1 MAATPV
7 PPRLHAILA
16 RDRRHAVVIA
26 RVRHRLTAT
35 VGWDLRRDA
44 FEVGQYVRATL
55 APLRSDLSPD
65 GKHFV
70 YFALDGRR
78 MARGATLA
86 YTAVSRRPW
95 LKALDFYPA
104 GDTWSGGGLF
114 VDDDHVWLNGVE
126 KHPEA
131 RTTSGLRRVGRPR
144 ATAAGDT
151 GNLETADRGVYV
163 RRLLRDGW
171 TRTGSRARSPRHDV
185 ETFERDLRHGH
196 VLRKEFHATSGPGA
210 EGRGCVY
217 ETHTVVGPDGT
228 ETAHDDWSWADVDG
242 PRARVVFACDGAL
255 HAAPLGRYGPGP
267 SWVLFDASGLS
278 FEALEAPY

>member
-7 PPRLHAILA
+7 PTRLHAILA

-35 VGWDLRRDA
+35 IGWDLRHDA

-78 MARGATLA
+78 SARGATLA

-104 GDTWSGGGLF
+104 GDTWFGGGLF

-126 KHPEA
+126 ERPEA
-131 RTTSGLRRVGRPR
+131 RTTSGLRRAKRPPIAVAH
-144 ATAAGDT
+144 AT
-151 GNLETADRGVYV
+151 EDRGVYV

-171 TRTGSRARSPRHDV
+171 TATGRRALTPRHDV
-185 ETFERDLRHGH
+185 ETFERALRHRQ
-196 VLRKEFHATSGPGA
+196 VLRKEFHATSEPRG
-210 EGRGCVY
+210 EGRGCY
-217 ETHTVVGPDGT
+217 FETHAVVGPGGT
-228 ETAHDDWSWADVDG
+228 EAAHDDWSWADVDG
-242 PRARVVFACDGAL
+242 PRARVVFASGGAI
-255 HAAPLGRYGPGP
+255 HTAPLGRFGVGP
-267 SWVLFDASGLS
+267 SSVLFDARGLA
-278 FEALEAPY
+278 FEPLEAPY

>member
-95 LKALDFYPA
+95 LKALDFHPA
-104 GDTWSGGGLF
+104 GDTWYGGGLF
-114 VDDDHVWLNGVE
+114 VDDEHVWLNGVE

-151 GNLETADRGVYV
+151 GNLETEDRGVYV

-196 VLRKEFHATSGPGA
+196 VLRKEFHATSGPRA

-217 ETHTVVGPDGT
+217 ETHVVVGPDGT
-228 ETAHDDWSWADVDG
+228 ETVHDDWSWADVDA
-242 PRARVVFACDGAL
+242 PRARVVFACDGAI
-255 HAAPLGRYGPGP
+255 HAAPLGRHGPGP

>member
-35 VGWDLRRDA
+35 IGWDLRHDT

-55 APLRSDLSPD
+55 AALRSDLSPD

-78 MARGATLA
+78 SERGKTLA

-104 GDTWSGGGLF
+104 GDTWYGGGLF

-131 RTTSGLRRVGRPR
+131 RTTSGLRRAGRPL
-144 ATAAGDT
+144 AGVPHDT
-151 GNLETADRGVYV
+151 EDRGVYV
-163 RRLLRDGW
+163 RRLRRDGW
-171 TRTGSRARSPRHDV
+171 TAAGRRALTPSHDV

-196 VLRKEFHATSGPGA
+196 VLRKELHATYGPVA
-210 EGRGCVY
+210 EGRGCTY
-217 ETHTVVGPDGT
+217 ETHAVVGPAGAT
-228 ETAHDDWSWADVDG
+228 TAHDDWSWADVDA
-242 PRARVVFACDGAL
+242 PRARVVFASGGAL
-255 HAAPLGRYGPGP
+255 HAAPLGRFGVGP
-267 SWVLFDASGLS
+267 SWVLFDARDLA
-278 FEALEAPY
+278 FEPLEAPY